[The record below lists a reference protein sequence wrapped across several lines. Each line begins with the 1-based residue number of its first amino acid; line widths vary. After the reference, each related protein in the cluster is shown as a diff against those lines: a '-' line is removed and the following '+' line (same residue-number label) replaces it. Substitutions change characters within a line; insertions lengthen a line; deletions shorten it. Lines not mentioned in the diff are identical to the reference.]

1 MSKPP
6 FRVISMSVHRPAK
19 VPEQRYVF
27 NAATGQ
33 YQRHQPVDRF
43 VRTIPYDWLHRC
55 NRLPGKTTTV
65 ALVLW
70 FLAGVN
76 RNMSFRLTREAVTLA
91 GCSRGALYHGLKALE
106 GAGLVAIQR
115 RPGARPIITINKSPL
130 PVEPEGDHFDLEGIL
145 L

>member
-1 MSKPP
+1 MLAYRLTSDGGWSRLLAGS
-6 FRVISMSVHRPAK
+6 RVIAMQVRNH
-19 VPEQRYVF
+19 
-27 NAATGQ
+27 GD
-33 YQRHQPVDRF
+33 QPVDRF

-65 ALVLW
+65 ALALW